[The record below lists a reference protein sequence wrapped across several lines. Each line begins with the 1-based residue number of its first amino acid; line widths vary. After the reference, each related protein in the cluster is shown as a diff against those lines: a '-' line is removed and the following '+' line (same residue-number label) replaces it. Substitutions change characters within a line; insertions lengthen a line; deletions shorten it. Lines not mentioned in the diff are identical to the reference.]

1 MNEVR
6 RGYIEGMYRDAIMHQ
21 EVVSSCN
28 RLTEEVI
35 QQQEY

>member
-6 RGYIEGMYRDAIMHQ
+6 RGYVEGMYLDAIMHQ

-28 RLTEEVI
+28 RYTEEVI
-35 QQQEY
+35 QQQAY